1 MNSFQNV
8 VNLDSSFNSYLHEIN
23 NFITPPFGGEVCYKI
38 KALELL
44 NSCGE
49 QGSSESNEVC
59 IQQQLM
65 VSIPNALY
73 VGGLNANWKPILNI
87 DEVEEYKVSIY
98 NRLGQLVY
106 ELEDY
111 NQFWDGSYQSTGE
124 LSSTGVFIYFMEF
137 KTTDGN
143 YHNRKG
149 HITVIR

>member
-1 MNSFQNV
+1 M
-8 VNLDSSFNSYLHEIN
+8 
-23 NFITPPFGGEVCYKI
+23 
-38 KALELL
+38 
-44 NSCGE
+44 
-49 QGSSESNEVC
+49 C

-124 LSSTGVFIYFMEF
+124 PSSTGVFIYFMEF

-149 HITVIR
+149 HITVVR

>member
-1 MNSFQNV
+1 
-8 VNLDSSFNSYLHEIN
+8 
-23 NFITPPFGGEVCYKI
+23 
-38 KALELL
+38 
-44 NSCGE
+44 
-49 QGSSESNEVC
+49 
-59 IQQQLM
+59 QQLM

-137 KTTDGN
+137 KTKDGN

>member
-1 MNSFQNV
+1 M
-8 VNLDSSFNSYLHEIN
+8 
-23 NFITPPFGGEVCYKI
+23 I
-38 KALELL
+38 K
-44 NSCGE
+44 GI
-49 QGSSESNEVC
+49 SESTEVC

-65 VSIPNALY
+65 ASIPNALY

-111 NQFWDGSYQSTGE
+111 NQFWDGSYQSTGRSFLQLE
-124 LSSTGVFIYFMEF
+124 YSFILWKF

-143 YHNRKG
+143 YS
-149 HITVIR
+149 

>member
-1 MNSFQNV
+1 M
-8 VNLDSSFNSYLHEIN
+8 EIDTIISN
-23 NFITPPFGGEVCYKI
+23 I
-38 KALELL
+38 KEMLEER
-44 NSCGE
+44 GD
-49 QGSSESNEVC
+49 
-59 IQQQLM
+59 
-65 VSIPNALY
+65 
-73 VGGLNANWKPILNI
+73 NI
-87 DEVEEYKVSIY
+87 DEFEEYKVSIY

-111 NQFWDGSYQSTGE
+111 TQFWDGSYQSTGE

>member
-1 MNSFQNV
+1 MCV
-8 VNLDSSFNSYLHEIN
+8 
-23 NFITPPFGGEVCYKI
+23 
-38 KALELL
+38 
-44 NSCGE
+44 
-49 QGSSESNEVC
+49 
-59 IQQQLM
+59 QQQII

-73 VGGLNANWKPILNI
+73 IGGLNPYWKPIVNI
-87 DEVEEYKVSIY
+87 DEFEEYKVSIY

-111 NQFWDGSYQSTGE
+111 TQFWDGSYQSSDGTSTGE
-124 LSSTGVFIYFMEF
+124 FSSNGVFIYFMEF

>member
-1 MNSFQNV
+1 M
-8 VNLDSSFNSYLHEIN
+8 
-23 NFITPPFGGEVCYKI
+23 
-38 KALELL
+38 
-44 NSCGE
+44 
-49 QGSSESNEVC
+49 
-59 IQQQLM
+59 
-65 VSIPNALY
+65 
-73 VGGLNANWKPILNI
+73 NANWKPILNI

>member
-1 MNSFQNV
+1 
-8 VNLDSSFNSYLHEIN
+8 
-23 NFITPPFGGEVCYKI
+23 
-38 KALELL
+38 
-44 NSCGE
+44 
-49 QGSSESNEVC
+49 
-59 IQQQLM
+59 M
-65 VSIPNALY
+65 VSIPNELY
-73 VGGLNANWKPILNI
+73 IGGLNANWKPILNI